1 MDVSLSVAGNY
12 DIYYWTGDQNDEA
25 KAVLY
30 QQPITIKDKSTFY
43 AFAKDKNNKK
53 SKTTKAFYPK
63 TDKNINIRLNATFAD
78 RYAAGGQNAL
88 IDGLFGGDDYRSGF
102 WQGYQKQDLV
112 FTVDLG
118 KEKSINYLGLN
129 CLQDQRSWIWF
140 PKEVKF
146 EISSDGINF
155 IEAGVVK
162 NNQADNTEISIQER
176 LGLNLEKTA
185 RYIKVSAKN
194 YGKCPEWHQ
203 GAGGDAWIFADELII
218 E

>member
-1 MDVSLSVAGNY
+1 M
-12 DIYYWTGDQNDEA
+12 TND
-25 KAVLY
+25 
-30 QQPITIKDKSTFY
+30 
-43 AFAKDKNNKK
+43 KK
-53 SKTTKAFYPK
+53 SKTAKAFYPK
-63 TDKNINIRLNATFAD
+63 TDKSINIRLNTTFAD

-162 NNQADNTEISIQER
+162 NNQADNGEISIQQR

-203 GAGGDAWIFADELII
+203 GAGGDAWIFTDELII